1 MVLLKGDKI
10 RLLKKITFFVLMAPF
25 LACQGK
31 PKTVFSAEKTQIT
44 HEIRHAKGFELEYL
58 DSGITLL
65 KITSPWSDTSS
76 VLTYALIPKDKIE
89 HLSPLAEQYEAIVPI
104 PVSEIVVTSTTHI
117 PALEALGV
125 ADRLVGFPDTKYV
138 SSEQTRKRIDAH
150 LVKELGNNEAIN
162 TEMLLAL
169 NPELVVGFGI
179 DGRNKAYETI
189 ERSGIPVVYNGDWIE
204 ETPLGKAE
212 WIKFFAAFFQKETL
226 ADSIF
231 REIESSYA
239 AVKALAAKSKSTP
252 TVMSGA
258 LYKDIWYLP
267 GGNSWASVFL
277 KDANSNY
284 LWGDNQDSGSLALS
298 WESVLEKAQH
308 SNFWIS
314 PAQYTTYVDLAAGST
329 HYKQFSPY
337 RNKKVYTFSKT
348 LGPTGGLIYYELAP
362 QRPDLVLKDLL
373 AIFHPEL
380 LPDHELFFFKPLD

>member
-1 MVLLKGDKI
+1 M
-10 RLLKKITFFVLMAPF
+10 KKIILFVLMVSL
-25 LACQGK
+25 LACQRT
-31 PKTVFSAEKTQIT
+31 PKTVFSGEKAQIT
-44 HEIRHAKGFELEYL
+44 HEVRHAKGFELEHL

-65 KITSPWSDTSS
+65 KVIAPWSDASS
-76 VLTYALIPKDKIE
+76 AITYALIPKDKLE
-89 HLSPLAEQYEAIVPI
+89 RLSPFAEQYEAIVPI
-104 PVSEIVVTSTTHI
+104 PVNEIVVTSTTHI

-125 ADRLVGFPDTKYV
+125 SDRLVGFPDTKYV

-169 NPELVVGFGI
+169 HPELVVGFGI

-189 ERSGIPVVYNGDWIE
+189 ERSGIPVVYNGDWTE

-231 REIESSYA
+231 REIEGSYA
-239 AVKALAAKSKSTP
+239 AVKALAAKAKSTP

-267 GGNSWASVFL
+267 GGKSWAAVFL
-277 KDANSNY
+277 KDANSDY
-284 LWGDNQDSGSLALS
+284 LWADNQDTGSLALS
-298 WESVLEKAQH
+298 WESVLEKAQQCD
-308 SNFWIS
+308 FWIS
-314 PAQYTTYVDLAAGST
+314 PAQYTTYVDLAAGSP

-337 RNKKVYTFSKT
+337 QNKKVYTFAKT
-348 LGPTGGLIYYELAP
+348 LGPTGGMIYYELAP
-362 QRPDLVLKDLL
+362 QRPDLVLKDLI